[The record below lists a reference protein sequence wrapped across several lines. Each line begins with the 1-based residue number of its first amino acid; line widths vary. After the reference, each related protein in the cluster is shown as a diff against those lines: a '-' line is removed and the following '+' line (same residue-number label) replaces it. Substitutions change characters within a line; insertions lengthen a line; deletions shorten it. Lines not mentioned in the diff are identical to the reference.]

1 MSRKFCNFAKYMPLT
16 LIIGLIL
23 RAVLALG
30 ILWQILRSEKEP
42 DLQLLWLVSIALF
55 PVIGLVVYCLCGIN
69 YRRDVVRERLH
80 ARSWKLFSRM
90 PEESGRQLFPES
102 IPEQVE
108 ERFRPLARMLR
119 ACGDGNRVYEGNS
132 MEIITSGLRK
142 REILLED
149 IRKAQKF
156 IHIEYF
162 RFGNDKAGKEV
173 RDALLQ
179 KVKEGVEVRFLNNNM
194 IGRDIPRSYFRNM
207 RKGGIEVLP
216 YTHIRNGFRSFLMRI
231 NCQNHRKI
239 VVIDGTVAYTGG
251 MNLNDNY
258 FFKWRDTHLR
268 IEGPV
273 VARLQASFIDSWV
286 SSGGRLSRPLAHY
299 FPLPVPSG
307 WEAPFK
313 DQCMQVVTDAAE
325 NRHPATLLGYEWILQ
340 NARDYVYIHTPYF
353 IPPTSFL
360 NALKS
365 AALRGVDVRVM
376 LPRRV
381 DTPLIGPANRSVYAE
396 CLAAGVHILERNGE
410 FIHSKTLVCDDGL
423 TIVGASNLDM
433 RSFFTNSEVNS
444 FIYDKETALFC
455 KAHFLE
461 DAEGT
466 REWTLESWKNSRTWY
481 QEMGSHFMRLFYRLL

>member
-1 MSRKFCNFAKYMPLT
+1 MPLT

-23 RAVLALG
+23 RVILALG
-30 ILWQILRSEKEP
+30 IIWQILHSEKES
-42 DLQLLWLVSIALF
+42 DIQLFWLVFIALL
-55 PVIGLVVYCLCGIN
+55 PVVGLVIYCLCGIN

-80 ARSWKLFSRM
+80 GRTLKLFARM
-90 PEESGRQLFPES
+90 PEDLGSRLFPENGL
-102 IPEQVE
+102 EHVE
-108 ERFRPLARMLR
+108 ERFHPLARMLR

-142 REILLED
+142 RELLLED
-149 IRKAQKF
+149 IRKARKF

-162 RFGNDKAGKEV
+162 RLGNDQAGREV

-194 IGRDIPRSYFRNM
+194 IGRNIPRSYFRNM

-216 YTHIRNGFRSFLMRI
+216 YTHIRNGARSFLMRI

-239 VVIDGTVAYTGG
+239 VVIDGEVAYTGG

-273 VARLQASFIDSWV
+273 VARLQASFIDSWI
-286 SSGGRLSRPLAHY
+286 SSGGRLSHPLPHY
-299 FPLPVPSG
+299 FPLPVSSG
-307 WEAPFK
+307 WDAPFK
-313 DQCMQVVTDAAE
+313 DKCMQVVTDAAE
-325 NRHPATLLGYEWILQ
+325 NQHPATLLGYEWILQ

-353 IPPTSFL
+353 VPPTSFL

-376 LPRRV
+376 LPKRV

-396 CLAAGVHILERNGE
+396 CLAAGVRILERSGA
-410 FIHSKTLVCDDGL
+410 FVHSKTLVCDDSVS
-423 TIVGASNLDM
+423 IIGASNLDM
-433 RSFFTNSEVNS
+433 RSFFTNSEVDS
-444 FIYDKETALFC
+444 FIYDTEIALFC
-455 KAHFLE
+455 KERFLK
-461 DAEGT
+461 DAEET
-466 REWTLESWKNSRTWY
+466 REWTLESWRNSRTWY
-481 QEMGSHFMRLFYRLL
+481 QDMSSHFMRLFYRLL